1 MGSIF
6 KPKMPAP
13 PPIVMP
19 EPVDVPDYADEERD
33 AAAEKEMLA
42 AERKRKGRRS
52 TILTGTGLNEI
63 EDENINK
70 KTLLG
75 QQMLKTIKKL
85 FISKPEK
92 KKIKV
97 KKEEVLILKDEAVDA
112 TFENEVKKN
121 NKETKDT
128 KSSLTFGV

>member
-42 AERKRKGRRS
+42 AERRRKGRRS

-63 EDENINK
+63 EDEKIDK

-75 QQMLKTIKKL
+75 
-85 FISKPEK
+85 
-92 KKIKV
+92 
-97 KKEEVLILKDEAVDA
+97 
-112 TFENEVKKN
+112 
-121 NKETKDT
+121 
-128 KSSLTFGV
+128 

>member
-6 KPKMPAP
+6 KPKIPAP

-33 AAAEKEMLA
+33 AAAKAEMLE

-63 EDENINK
+63 EDANIDQK
-70 KTLLG
+70 SLLG
-75 QQMLKTIKKL
+75 
-85 FISKPEK
+85 S
-92 KKIKV
+92 
-97 KKEEVLILKDEAVDA
+97 
-112 TFENEVKKN
+112 
-121 NKETKDT
+121 
-128 KSSLTFGV
+128 

>member
-6 KPKMPAP
+6 KPKIPAP

-33 AAAEKEMLA
+33 AAAKAEMLE

-52 TILTGTGLNEI
+52 TLLTGSGLNEI
-63 EDENINK
+63 EDENIDK

-75 QQMLKTIKKL
+75 
-85 FISKPEK
+85 
-92 KKIKV
+92 
-97 KKEEVLILKDEAVDA
+97 
-112 TFENEVKKN
+112 
-121 NKETKDT
+121 
-128 KSSLTFGV
+128 

>member
-6 KPKMPAP
+6 KPKIPAP

-33 AAAEKEMLA
+33 AAAKAEMLE

-52 TILTGTGLNEI
+52 TILTGSGLNEI
-63 EDENINK
+63 EDENVDK

-75 QQMLKTIKKL
+75 
-85 FISKPEK
+85 
-92 KKIKV
+92 
-97 KKEEVLILKDEAVDA
+97 
-112 TFENEVKKN
+112 
-121 NKETKDT
+121 
-128 KSSLTFGV
+128 

>member
-6 KPKMPAP
+6 KPKIPAP

-19 EPVDVPDYADEERD
+19 EPVDVPDYAEEERD
-33 AAAEKEMLA
+33 AAAEREMLA
-42 AERKRKGRRS
+42 AESRRKGRRS

-75 QQMLKTIKKL
+75 
-85 FISKPEK
+85 
-92 KKIKV
+92 
-97 KKEEVLILKDEAVDA
+97 
-112 TFENEVKKN
+112 
-121 NKETKDT
+121 
-128 KSSLTFGV
+128 

>member
-6 KPKMPAP
+6 RPKIPAP

-42 AERKRKGRRS
+42 AERRRKGRRS
-52 TILTGTGLNEI
+52 TILTGTGLNDI
-63 EDENINK
+63 EDANIDK

-75 QQMLKTIKKL
+75 
-85 FISKPEK
+85 
-92 KKIKV
+92 
-97 KKEEVLILKDEAVDA
+97 
-112 TFENEVKKN
+112 
-121 NKETKDT
+121 
-128 KSSLTFGV
+128 